1 MVASKQ
7 LGWPWRLKKIEV
19 QNWRMMQ
26 LLNGSVGHGD
36 GRRQKSKTG
45 EDGSNHTAQVG
56 PGDRGRKKR
65 KKGMDL
71 TYIWLDQPLFNAF
84 FKE

>member
-1 MVASKQ
+1 MEMDE
-7 LGWPWRLKKIEV
+7 KK
-19 QNWRMMQ
+19 
-26 LLNGSVGHGD
+26 G
-36 GRRQKSKTG
+36 KTG

-71 TYIWLDQPLFNAF
+71 ISKTYF
-84 FKE
+84 FQGMSSLAL